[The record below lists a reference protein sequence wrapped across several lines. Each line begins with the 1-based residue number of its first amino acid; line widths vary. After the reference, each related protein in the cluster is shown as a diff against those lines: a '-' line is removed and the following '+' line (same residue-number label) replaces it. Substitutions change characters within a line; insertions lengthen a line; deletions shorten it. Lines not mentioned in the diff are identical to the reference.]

1 MSHATHSPASP
12 VEERGGNHQ
21 LKRGAI
27 GVVGILFFVLSAQ
40 APLTGIG
47 GALPLAVALG
57 NGAGAPAAYL
67 VVGLVIALFAV
78 GFIAMSRH
86 VTDEGAFY
94 AYIGR
99 GLGRRLGTGSALLA
113 LWSYNTVQACMYGLY
128 GVIVSSLADSHLG
141 FAPPWWACALVTM
154 ALVQLLGSL
163 NIDLGARFLGVLVAA
178 EMGILLAFALVT
190 LFTGGG
196 PQGLDPGATFAP
208 SALLAGAPGIA
219 LTFGIASM
227 FGFESTAIY
236 SAEAKDPART
246 VPRATYLAVAV
257 IALFFAFVSWMVV
270 SSYGADQVV
279 PAAGSALESG
289 DSTVLLF
296 SAIADALGPWAAEV
310 GGVLLATSLLAG
322 ILAFHN
328 ASNRYVHS
336 LGEGGALPAVVSRTT
351 RQGAPFVA
359 SALQTVLALALVMPF
374 AVLGLDPVLTLF
386 AWFSGVAVLG
396 LVVLYFL
403 TSIAVV
409 VFFRRTRLDSRPWHT
424 LIAPVLAAGLIA
436 ALAAL
441 VLTNFTLLI
450 GGSVGTAVPLVLSV
464 PLVLLLGVALASVRR
479 RPAGP
484 DAATVSAPAP
494 ELSPTTPTA

>member
-1 MSHATHSPASP
+1 MSQSTRTAASP
-12 VEERGGNHQ
+12 PQSADNRQ

-27 GVVGILFFVLSAQ
+27 GVLGILFFVLSAQ

-86 VTDEGAFY
+86 VTEEGAFY

-128 GVIVSSLADSHLG
+128 GFIVSFLADTYLG

-154 ALVQLLGSL
+154 AVVQVLGSL

-178 EMGILLAFALVT
+178 EMAILLAFALVT

-196 PQGLDPGATFAP
+196 PEGLNPGASFSP

-270 SSYGADQVV
+270 SSYGASQVV
-279 PAAGSALESG
+279 AAAGGALESG
-289 DSTVLLF
+289 DGTVLLF
-296 SAIADALGPWAAEV
+296 SAIADAIGPWAAEV

-336 LGEGGALPAVVSRTT
+336 LGQTGVLPSVVSRTT
-351 RQGAPFVA
+351 RQGAPYVA
-359 SALQTVLALALVMPF
+359 SALQTELALALLLDADEVLQAELVERMHAAVVGEGWHDRATGRPPDPGDVRRQL
-374 AVLGLDPVLTLF
+374 ADPLRLLGVLGLSWEGGDWR
-386 AWFSGVAVLG
+386 A
-396 LVVLYFL
+396 
-403 TSIAVV
+403 
-409 VFFRRTRLDSRPWHT
+409 RT
-424 LIAPVLAAGLIA
+424 
-436 ALAAL
+436 
-441 VLTNFTLLI
+441 
-450 GGSVGTAVPLVLSV
+450 
-464 PLVLLLGVALASVRR
+464 VALTGVGRATALEALRAR
-479 RPAGP
+479 ATGP
-484 DAATVSAPAP
+484 PPDPFRG
-494 ELSPTTPTA
+494 